1 MRGFHVRKRWRA
13 DPHAVV
19 AELHSAIERERATKQ
34 KRIEAKAR
42 LEVRTFPGAWR
53 IGLVGAWRMVLVLL
67 GLVSQILVD
76 VGFPLF

>member
-1 MRGFHVRKRWRA
+1 M
-13 DPHAVV
+13 V

-53 IGLVGAWRMVLVLL
+53 IGLVGAWCLCSWVWYRRYSWTLASLCFEMVEPHS
-67 GLVSQILVD
+67 GTREE
-76 VGFPLF
+76 